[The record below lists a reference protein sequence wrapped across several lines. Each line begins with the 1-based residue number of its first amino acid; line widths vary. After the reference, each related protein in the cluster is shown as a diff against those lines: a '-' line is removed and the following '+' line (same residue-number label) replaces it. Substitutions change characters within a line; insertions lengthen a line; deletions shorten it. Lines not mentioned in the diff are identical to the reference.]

1 MNFEFPR
8 TLGQEDARE
17 RLRQALAQGRFPHAL
32 LVHGE
37 PGLGQ
42 HALLLD
48 LAHILS
54 CEDAT
59 QRPCNACHACKAFQ
73 NNALENVLYLMP
85 LVKKG
90 KDADEDDPSEGLDSA
105 LMDELLEKIQALY
118 ASPYGFSCE
127 DKAMVTVGQSR
138 ALIARLGYA
147 ENRQKSRMVIVPY
160 FEALNVNAANSLLKI
175 LEEPPADVY
184 FLIGSENRAAL
195 LPTLL
200 SRCLHLGL
208 SPLSSADF
216 RAAVETLTMRG
227 GIPLIPALL
236 PFAEGSPGVYLELI
250 QDGGEELLEEGLR
263 FLSAASG
270 ASMPDWRVFA
280 DYAGQGPAAAGLEET
295 LKLLHFLLRMVRV
308 HETLKSKYGA
318 KYESAQ
324 GADSP
329 MRGSADNYRWTARA
343 LEQEGWDGSL
353 AAYLGP
359 FEDVADVP
367 AFVAFLEAAH
377 KAVKGYSK
385 PQVALVGLFLEYESK
400 VRLKAFKASQGA
412 SAGAR
417 AAA

>member
-1 MNFEFPR
+1 MNFDFPR

-17 RLRQALAQGRFPHAL
+17 RLRQALSQGRFPHAL

-54 CEDAT
+54 CEGKE
-59 QRPCNACHACKAFQ
+59 QRPCDICHSCKAFR
-73 NNALENVLYLMP
+73 NNSLDNVLYLMP
-85 LVKKG
+85 LVKKSKG
-90 KDADEDDPSEGLDSA
+90 GDEDDPSEGMDSA
-105 LMDELLEKIQALY
+105 LVDELLEKIQVLY
-118 ASPYGFSCE
+118 ANPYGFSCE
-127 DKAMVTVGQSR
+127 DKAMVSVSQTR
-138 ALIARLGYA
+138 ALISRLGYA
-147 ENRQKSRMVIVPY
+147 ENRQKSRVVIVPY

-208 SPLSSADF
+208 SPLDPAAF
-216 RAAVETLTMRG
+216 RAAVGSVADQVTPT
-227 GIPLIPALL
+227 LL
-236 PFAEGSPGVYLELI
+236 PFAEGSPGVYLELV

-270 ASMPDWRVFA
+270 APMPDWRLFA
-280 DYAGQGPAAAGLEET
+280 DYAGQGPAAAGMEET

-308 HETLKSKYGA
+308 HESLRAKYGSG
-318 KYESAQ
+318 KT
-324 GADSP
+324 
-329 MRGSADNYRWTARA
+329 RWTAQA
-343 LEQEGWDGSL
+343 LEKEGWDSSL
-353 AAYLGP
+353 AVYLGP
-359 FEDVADVP
+359 LEDVADVT
-367 AFVAFLEAAH
+367 AFVEFLESAH

-385 PQVALVGLFLEYESK
+385 PSVALVGLFLEYETK
-400 VRLKAFKASQGA
+400 VRKIAAQSAAQGTMR
-412 SAGAR
+412 AR
-417 AAA
+417 MHEGVVA